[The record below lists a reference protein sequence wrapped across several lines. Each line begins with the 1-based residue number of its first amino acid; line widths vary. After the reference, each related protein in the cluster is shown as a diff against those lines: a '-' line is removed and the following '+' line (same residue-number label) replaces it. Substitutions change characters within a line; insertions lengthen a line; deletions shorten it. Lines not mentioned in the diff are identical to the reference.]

1 MHRAESLQ
9 PLSRQHKA
17 ALMTCLL
24 IRKGVSR
31 QAPVA
36 VMTDFFLHSW
46 EKEIAPHMVEEENK
60 LIPLLNQFDQGKPFA
75 QTILRDHEL
84 IRNSMEHLRMENV
97 NTRLLADLADMLEQ
111 HVRYEER
118 IVFQSMQK
126 FIPPRSL
133 AAISIN
139 ENHQQPVCDNYPVHF
154 WE

>member
-1 MHRAESLQ
+1 MQRVESLQ
-9 PLSRQHKA
+9 PLSRQHKT

-24 IRKGVSR
+24 IRKGLSR

-36 VMTDFFLHSW
+36 VMADFFLHSW
-46 EKEIAPHMVEEENK
+46 EKEIAPHMAEEEKK
-60 LIPLLNQFDQGKPFA
+60 LIPLLNQFEQGKPFA
-75 QTILRDHEL
+75 STILRDHDL

-97 NTRLLADLADMLEQ
+97 NTRLLADLADMVEQ

-118 IVFQSMQK
+118 IVFQSLQS

-133 AAISIN
+133 AKISID
-139 ENHQQPVCDNYPVHF
+139 ENNQHPVCKNYPVHF